1 MFNFFAPDYSQAGP
15 IENAGL
21 FSPEFQ
27 ITTDTT
33 VITSANR
40 MRNAVYQQASI
51 TNPDLLVLDLSALTV
66 LANNPGSLV
75 DSLNPLLMGGAM
87 SANTRN
93 IVVNAVNQISP
104 NNTLERAQTA
114 VHLLVTSPEFV
125 IEK

>member
-1 MFNFFAPDYSQAGP
+1 
-15 IENAGL
+15 
-21 FSPEFQ
+21 
-27 ITTDTT
+27 
-33 VITSANR
+33 